1 MIIDAHAH
9 IIVDSMTATPTR
21 TEPWRIEVGSESGQA
36 RPVLGGR
43 EVATVIHE
51 FFDAERMAEESAA
64 LGVEHLLLSPWVRLL
79 PYELELAEAR
89 HVCRLQ
95 NEALAALV
103 AARPKLFS
111 AIGAVA
117 LQDPA
122 TAAADLLEARASGL
136 VGVELATT
144 MRGRYLGDDLF
155 EPFWKAAEESGA
167 LVFIHP
173 TKHPVPVSVFDEYHL
188 GNTVGNPIETAVTA
202 AHIVMSGV
210 LERHPDLKILLAH
223 GGGAIWSVRGRMRR
237 GYSVVPAG
245 RGRLSEPPDASLAR
259 LYHDTITHDQVL
271 LARLIEDAGA
281 DHVLL
286 GSDRPF
292 DMGLADP
299 VADVR
304 SLHLSAADEAAVL
317 GGNAARLLELK
328 GTS

>member
-9 IIVDSMTATPTR
+9 IIVDPMTATPTR

-43 EVATVIHE
+43 EVAAVIHE

-64 LGVEHLLLSPWVRLL
+64 LGVEHLLLSPWVNLL
-79 PYELELAEAR
+79 PYGLELTEAR

-111 AIGAVA
+111 AVGAVA
-117 LQDPA
+117 LQDPT
-122 TAAADLLEARASGL
+122 TAAADLLEGRAMGL
-136 VGVELATT
+136 AGVELATT

-155 EPFWKAAEESGA
+155 EPFWNAAEESNA

-188 GNTVGNPIETAVTA
+188 GYTVGNPVETAVTA

-223 GGGAIWSVRGRMRR
+223 GGGAIWSLRGRMRR
-237 GYSVVPAG
+237 GYSVVPDG
-245 RGRLSEPPDASLAR
+245 RGRLSEPPDASLAKF
-259 LYHDTITHDQVL
+259 YHDTITHDKVL

-292 DMGLADP
+292 DLGSPDP
-299 VADVR
+299 VAEVR
-304 SLHLSAADEAAVL
+304 SLHLPTADEAAVL
-317 GGNAARLLELK
+317 GGNAVRLLGLN
-328 GTS
+328 GSS